1 LRDSDTHRRASVA
14 AAESV
19 PRNDA
24 LTAAEEI
31 LSLVTDEMQVE
42 DASLLADP
50 ALFSRLRETGID
62 ESAYLSVAHQIW
74 KLVGGAQD
82 DEGAEAIAD
91 ATRRCL
97 GESQKVGA
105 SQGRLLGALRRA
117 AKMEADPPLLPKT
130 LTDHALALLQEVQEN
145 Q

>member
-1 LRDSDTHRRASVA
+1 
-14 AAESV
+14 V

-31 LSLVTDEMQVE
+31 LSLVADEMQVE

-50 ALFSRLRETGID
+50 ALFSGLREAGID
-62 ESAYLSVAHQIW
+62 ENSYLSVANQIW

-82 DEGAEAIAD
+82 DEGAEAITD
-91 ATRRCL
+91 ATRHYL

-117 AKMEADPPLLPKT
+117 AKMEAEQPPLLPKT
-130 LTDHALALLQEVQEN
+130 LTDRALSLLQEDQEN
-145 Q
+145 R